1 MSNSNFNTLAKT
13 SFVLSELRS
22 ELEAWC
28 ASYIEAFMAWDAVA
42 VSAHWAF
49 PALTTQAGRSFV
61 FKSEEHFAKNT
72 QRLLDFYK
80 SQNVARVERIVVDT
94 LKLSETVVSLT
105 VSDCMLSEDGTLI
118 AAWQAAYVMQR
129 RDSIWKAIAAIADGE
144 VAAWAA
150 RGTPL
155 GS

>member
-1 MSNSNFNTLAKT
+1 MSRRSFSLLVKT

-22 ELEAWC
+22 DLEAWC
-28 ASYIEAFMAWDAVA
+28 ASYINAFLSWDADA
-42 VSAHWAF
+42 IAAHWAF

-61 FKSEEHFAKNT
+61 FKSAEHFAINT

-80 SQNVARVERIVVDT
+80 SQQVFQVERVVMD
-94 LKLSETVVSLT
+94 LMPLSETAVSVK
-105 VSDCMLSEDGTLI
+105 VSDRMNAADGTEI
-118 AAWQAAYVMQR
+118 ATWQAAYVLQK
-129 RDSIWKAIAAIADGE
+129 RDQSWRAIAAIADGE

-155 GS
+155 GG